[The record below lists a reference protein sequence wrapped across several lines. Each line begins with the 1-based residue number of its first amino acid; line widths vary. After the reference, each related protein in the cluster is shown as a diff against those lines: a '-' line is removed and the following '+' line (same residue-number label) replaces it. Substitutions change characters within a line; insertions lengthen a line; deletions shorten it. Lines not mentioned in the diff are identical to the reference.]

1 MEKRKHPRI
10 DLSNTGWRAEL
21 IDQLRGETLGEI
33 VNLSTS
39 GMMVITPKSLEVDSL
54 YQVECV
60 SQGPAGQQIR
70 FTAGVSV
77 LWTSGA
83 SEADTSWVGLQV
95 IDIGLESRKALLAL
109 KDALVTV

>member
-1 MEKRKHPRI
+1 MEKRKQPRI
-10 DLSNTGWRAEL
+10 ALSDTGWKAEL
-21 IDQLRGETLGEI
+21 IDQLRGEKLGEI
-33 VNLSTS
+33 VNLSTN
-39 GMMVITPKSLEVDSL
+39 GMMVITSSALEVDSL

-60 SQGPAGQQIR
+60 SHGPDGQQIS

-95 IDIGLESRKALLAL
+95 IDIGLESRKALLTL
-109 KDALVTV
+109 KDALMAV